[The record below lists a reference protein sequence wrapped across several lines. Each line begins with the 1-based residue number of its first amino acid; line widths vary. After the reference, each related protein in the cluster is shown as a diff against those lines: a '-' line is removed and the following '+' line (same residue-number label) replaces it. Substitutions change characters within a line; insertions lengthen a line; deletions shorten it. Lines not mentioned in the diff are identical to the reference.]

1 MTRIQE
7 IKDMIREEAASPVD
21 RKALESLAGA
31 LEETLSQ
38 EVPYRPEFKAQ
49 LRRKL
54 MAEAR
59 RTLTPWYRR
68 PAVWG
73 TSLSVAAAAA
83 VLAIGLQMFD
93 PTAPQGPEQGA
104 PEVTSTP
111 APTDITSRSVPV
123 NPVLTSAERLSL
135 PVLNL
140 EDERLPA
147 GHPGPGSLA
156 GLDPARGLQVY
167 QLTGLSGRVDERLLT
182 EVAGRLGLTNPPQ
195 RTAQGLQVT
204 EGDRALLLM
213 PDGKMIYTDPTA
225 ANPSGTPTAG
235 AEGAQALARR
245 FLDRAA
251 LPVPDLS
258 PTVTGTSVFTV
269 VYTPRVDGMPVV
281 NGRTVIRV
289 TDRSGV
295 ARAEAFAPSGL
306 ESKGTQPAVALE
318 QGQRLAKDRGG
329 LVTITGADLVWV
341 RTPAQNGVYLQPYW
355 RVFATNTQ
363 GERIARFVPALAQ

>member
-7 IKDMIREEAASPVD
+7 INDMIHEEAASPAD

-31 LEETLSQ
+31 LEETLSH

-73 TSLSVAAAAA
+73 TSLGVAAAAA
-83 VLAIGLQMFD
+83 VLAVGLQMFD
-93 PTAPQGPEQGA
+93 PAAPLNPETSP
-104 PEVTSTP
+104 PEVASTP
-111 APTDITSRSVPV
+111 APTEIKNQPVPV

-135 PVLNL
+135 PVLAL

-147 GHPGPGSLA
+147 GHSGPGSLA
-156 GLDPARGLQVY
+156 GVDLARGLQVY

-182 EVAGRLGLTNPPQ
+182 EVAGRLGLTNPPRQ
-195 RTAQGLQVT
+195 TAQGLQVT
-204 EGDRALLLM
+204 QDDRALLLM
-213 PDGKMIYTDPTA
+213 PDGKMVYTDPAA
-225 ANPSGTPTAG
+225 ANPSGTPTSG
-235 AEGAQALARR
+235 PEGAQALARR

-269 VYTPRVDGMPVV
+269 IYTPRVDGWPVV

-306 ESKGTQPAVALE
+306 ESKGLQPAISLE
-318 QGQRLAKDRGG
+318 QGQRLAQERGG
-329 LVTITGADLVWV
+329 LVTVTGADLVWV

-355 RVFATNTQ
+355 RLFATNTQ
-363 GERIARFVPALAQ
+363 GERIARFVSALAQ